1 MKRVSRWLAGV
12 CIAALLFG
20 AAGMES
26 IPAKAAN
33 PSLQIETPENRV
45 QTYQCGEAQD
55 FVLNIINTGDTRL
68 SNITVSPKLKE
79 AGAEWPFK
87 TDYQS
92 YQILLRKQNRRRR
105 IKIMPKRKAWT
116 VNFWRLQEALITAEQ
131 LTAEAARQETAL
143 CQGLS

>member
-92 YQILLRKQNRRRR
+92 YHESLESREAGETGSYNFNFMQRYTAGDYRYLLR
-105 IKIMPKRKAWT
+105 
-116 VNFWRLQEALITAEQ
+116 FF
-131 LTAEAARQETAL
+131 
-143 CQGLS
+143 